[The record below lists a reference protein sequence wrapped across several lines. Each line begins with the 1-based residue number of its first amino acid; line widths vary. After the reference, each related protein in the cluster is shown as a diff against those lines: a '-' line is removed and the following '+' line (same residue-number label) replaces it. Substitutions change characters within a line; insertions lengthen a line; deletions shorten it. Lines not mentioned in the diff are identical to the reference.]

1 MRRRTLRLALFVA
14 TALSMP
20 ASIAQPTD
28 GIPKI
33 GYLLARGPDPS
44 IDNAFFNGLRD
55 LGYVEGK
62 NIIIERRFAQGVFER
77 LPQLVAELIE
87 LKVKVIV
94 AAPFPA
100 ARAAKEATETIPIV
114 MLTGGDPVA
123 AGLVASLARPG
134 GNLTGV
140 SNQGADIMPKMLEL
154 LHEMAP
160 AAARIA
166 VLVNPENPMHDP
178 FRKELEATAQKL
190 RIGLVYLK
198 ASNAGDFGPAVA
210 EAVRRGAAG
219 LIVPQDPVF
228 FNQRARLI
236 ELAAHHRLPMMAPF
250 REFTTGGGL
259 TSYGRDLR
267 EGFRR
272 MAAYVDKILKGAK
285 PGDIPVEQPTKFEL
299 VINLK
304 TAKTLGLTL
313 SPAVLVR
320 ANETIH

>member
-1 MRRRTLRLALFVA
+1 MRRRALRLALFVA

-20 ASIAQPTD
+20 ASIAQPAED
-28 GIPKI
+28 IPKI
-33 GYLLARGPDPS
+33 GYLLARGQDPS

-77 LPQLVAELIE
+77 LPQLVAELTE

-100 ARAAKEATETIPIV
+100 ARAAKEATGTIPIV

-123 AGLVASLARPG
+123 AGLVTSLARPG
-134 GNLTGV
+134 ANLTGV

-154 LHEMAP
+154 LHDMVP
-160 AAARIA
+160 AAVRIA

-178 FRKELEATAQKL
+178 FRKELEAAAQKL
-190 RIGLVYLK
+190 RISLVYLK

-210 EAVRRGAAG
+210 EAVCRGAAG

-236 ELAAHHRLPMMAPF
+236 ELVAHYRLPMMAPF

-272 MAAYVDKILKGAK
+272 MAAYVDKILKGAG
-285 PGDIPVEQPTKFEL
+285 PGDLPIEQPTQFHL

-320 ANETIH
+320 ANEIIR